1 MDAVDILVRTLS
13 KPVKRQND
21 EVQYHPRSDRHSKV
35 ACWGIMFDLLQ
46 TSGLLR
52 AHVEAGKVA
61 FGINHQ
67 MVDFVNDKRKD
78 LDLVLCR
85 PGSGVPSKRKPY
97 TLTSLAKKW
106 GIELT
111 EDQQARLDALPEL
124 REAPVG
130 HVLAALE
137 AKACMTEHGKAGPR
151 LYDELNSSHQIVH
164 GASSQA
170 LAVGFCMVNAAEK
183 FYSPTNRHNGPDA
196 NLHSQP
202 HATQKAIEAVSRLPR
217 RSSSN
222 DRGYDGFGIVVVN
235 LVNDGVTPVTLVTDS
250 PAPAIGTIF
259 HYDSMLHRVAHEYDM
274 SFKNI

>member
-1 MDAVDILVRTLS
+1 
-13 KPVKRQND
+13 
-21 EVQYHPRSDRHSKV
+21 
-35 ACWGIMFDLLQ
+35 MFDLMQ

-67 MVDFVNDKRKD
+67 MTDFVNDKQKD

-85 PGSGVPSKRKPY
+85 PGSAAGPRRKLY

-111 EDQQARLDALPEL
+111 ADEQARLDALPPIE
-124 REAPVG
+124 EAPVG

-170 LAVGFCMVNAAEK
+170 LAVGFCMVNAADK

-196 NLHSQP
+196 NVHNQP
-202 HATQKAIEAVSRLPR
+202 YAAQKAIEAVSRLPR
-217 RSSSN
+217 RSGSI
-222 DRGYDGFGIVVVN
+222 DRGYDGFGIVVVD
-235 LVNDGVTPVTLVTDS
+235 LPNDGVTPATVVTDA
-250 PAPAIGTIF
+250 PAPPVGSIF
-259 HYDSMLHRVAHEYDM
+259 HYDSMLHRVAHEYDT
-274 SFKNI
+274 SFRSI